1 MFSNKANSLNNT
13 INDLF
18 LGMLYTFI
26 CEVKNIS
33 SKSILLNEE
42 NIIMILNQIENN
54 SKESISSFLWKVKL
68 FKNIYYEVKDSTS
81 FISNLSNK

>member
-1 MFSNKANSLNNT
+1 VKSLNNT

-26 CEVKNIS
+26 NEIKNIS
-33 SKSILLNEE
+33 SESIPLNED
-42 NIIMILNQIENN
+42 NIMVILHQIENI
-54 SKESISSFLWKVKL
+54 SKESISSFIWKVKL

-81 FISNLSNK
+81 FISNLSNE